1 MKRLVLLGALALCF
15 SLSSC
20 QCSNK
25 PPIGPVEDESQQAH
39 YQERPNDADVPN
51 IARTQRA

>member
-39 YQERPNDADVPN
+39 YQERSDDADVPN